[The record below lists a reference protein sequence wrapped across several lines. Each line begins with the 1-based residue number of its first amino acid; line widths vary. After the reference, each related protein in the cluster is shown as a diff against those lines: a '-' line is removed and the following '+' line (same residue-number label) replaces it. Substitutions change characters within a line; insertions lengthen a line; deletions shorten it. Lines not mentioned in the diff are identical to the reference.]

1 MRSFDRDPQH
11 HRLLSEMSDAELE
24 QHMGAL
30 RAERQ
35 RLGDVLDHDRGLL
48 WRGHDGDKGGPL
60 GKLRPRLVNMKAK
73 RKECRER
80 LAAAESELAR
90 RRSRRRID
98 WDEPTETDLERLRNK
113 LRAS

>member
-1 MRSFDRDPQH
+1 MRSFDRDL
-11 HRLLSEMSDAELE
+11 HRHRFLSEMTDAELE
-24 QHMGAL
+24 KHIDAL
-30 RAERQ
+30 RAERK
-35 RLGDVLDHDRGLL
+35 RLADLLDHDRGLL
-48 WRGHDGDKGGPL
+48 WRGHGGDMDGPL
-60 GKLRPRLVNMKAK
+60 GKLRPRLVNTKAK

-80 LAAAESELAR
+80 LAAAESELAL